1 VIRGALRIVASCAL
15 LLAPAAASAAAA
27 LETPPPLPAAPG
39 TLATIDLFQRLG
51 LAAAIGLIIGIERG
65 WRERDSAP
73 GSRTAGL
80 RTYTLIGLFG
90 GIWAALVPLI
100 GPWPLAIAGL
110 GFGAAFAAFRYR
122 ECVADNDFSVTSV
135 VVAMLT
141 YALGALAVLGD
152 MAAAGAAGAFV
163 TGLLAARHTLHGF
176 LRTLTWPELR
186 SGVLLLAMTFLLLP
200 VLPDRTVDP
209 WDALNPYK
217 LWLAVVLIAA
227 LSFVGYA
234 AVRVMGETR
243 GLLAASAAGALVS
256 STAVTLNNARL
267 AAKAQGGH
275 GVLAAGITIAWI
287 ISLARV
293 TVLATIVNRA
303 LLVPLGMPM
312 LAAIAVLLAVT
323 VIELLRGGTAKS
335 VGLKLQN
342 PFELMTVIGF
352 GLLLAGVLL
361 ASKILTDI
369 FGEAG
374 LLPFAA
380 ISGTMDVDPITL
392 SAAQLA
398 GNSVTVGFAT
408 LAILIASGANLT
420 TKIATAV
427 GIGGVRF
434 GAQLAAAGVLAA
446 VAAGVT
452 WALFGGTN
460 GV

>member
-1 VIRGALRIVASCAL
+1 MLATTAAVAAV
-15 LLAPAAASAAAA
+15 APDA
-27 LETPPPLPAAPG
+27 TPSVPAAPEPPA
-39 TLATIDLFQRLG
+39 ATIDLFQRLG
-51 LAAAIGLIIGIERG
+51 LATAIGLIIGIERG
-65 WRERDSAP
+65 WHERDAAP
-73 GSRTAGL
+73 GSRTAGI
-80 RTYTLIGLFG
+80 RTYTLMGLFG
-90 GIWAALVPLI
+90 GIWAALVPSI

-110 GFGAAFAAFRYR
+110 GFGAAFAVFRYR
-122 ECVADNDFSVTSV
+122 ECVAENDFSVTSV

-152 MAAAGAAGAFV
+152 MAAAAAAGAFV
-163 TGLLAARHTLHGF
+163 TSLLAARHTLHGF
-176 LRTLTWPELR
+176 LRRLTWPEMR

-200 VLPDRTVDP
+200 VLPDRTIDQ

-267 AAKAQGGH
+267 AAKAGGGH
-275 GVLAAGITIAWI
+275 GILAAGIGIAWI

-293 TVLATIVNRA
+293 TVLASVVNPV
-303 LLVPLGMPM
+303 LLLPLGVPM
-312 LAAIAVLLAVT
+312 LAAIAVLAAAT

-335 VGLKLQN
+335 TGLKLQN

-398 GNSVTVGFAT
+398 GNSVTVGYAT
-408 LAILIASGANLT
+408 LAILIASCANLT
-420 TKIATAV
+420 TKIATAI

-434 GAQLAAAGVLAA
+434 GAPLAAAGVLAVIA
-446 VAAGVT
+446 GGVT
-452 WALFGGTN
+452 WALFGGTD